1 MTLKYSQIL
10 VAVDGSKEAEWAFK
24 KSVGIAKRNHATL
37 NLVNIIDTRSFAAI
51 EAYDRSIADRA
62 QKFAEDL
69 LGGYRKEA
77 QAAGVEK
84 VNILVDYGSPKTMIS
99 RELAGKVSADL
110 IICGATGLNAVERF
124 LIGSVSEHIVR
135 SAKCDVLVV
144 RTEDVEDND
153 IDASTYRT
161 SDELESNSPNDYI
174 VGDKT
179 PLQDS
184 RKTDIGS
191 DIGRR

>member
-69 LGGYRKEA
+69 LNGYKREAEAGG
-77 QAAGVEK
+77 VVK
-84 VNILVDYGSPKTMIS
+84 VNVVVDYGSPKTMIS
-99 RELAGKVSADL
+99 RELAERVSADL

-144 RTEDVEDND
+144 RTDDQGGEIESGEY
-153 IDASTYRT
+153 AA
-161 SDELESNSPNDYI
+161 SDEMSSGSSEHV

-179 PLQDS
+179 PLQKSSEPMVGENID
-184 RKTDIGS
+184 
-191 DIGRR
+191 RR